1 MALAAYEVWVFFF
14 FRLGGKQHWQPRAP
28 KGEHSYLILNQLG
41 GVSMFDK
48 TYQNGLT
55 SDRRSLPNPDKD
67 QPRLLLFTGASDRG
81 SLRLSRDR
89 ARPEAPCLSRAS
101 QCISIP

>member
-1 MALAAYEVWVFFF
+1 
-14 FRLGGKQHWQPRAP
+14 
-28 KGEHSYLILNQLG
+28 
-41 GVSMFDK
+41 MFDK